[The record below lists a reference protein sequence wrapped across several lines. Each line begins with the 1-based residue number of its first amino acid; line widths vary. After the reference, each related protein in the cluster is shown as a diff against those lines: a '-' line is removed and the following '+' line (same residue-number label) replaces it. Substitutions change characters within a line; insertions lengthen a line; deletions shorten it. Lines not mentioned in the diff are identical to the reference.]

1 MKTIASAACVLFL
14 LGAGASAQTL
24 DDLKKDG
31 NGGSTDNVLTYGMG
45 YHQQRF
51 SPLKQINKQT
61 VKRLVP
67 VWNLSLDNNWGEQAQ
82 PIVYN
87 GVMYVTNAKATV
99 AIDVATGKQIWK
111 QTLDWPPETPRIVCC
126 GVSNK
131 GAAIYNGKVFRT
143 TLDAHVVAYDAKN
156 GKELWKSKAAEWK
169 DGFSLTVAPL
179 VANGVLVTGISGA
192 EFGIRGFIDGW
203 DTETG
208 KHLWRRY
215 TIPARGEKGN
225 DTWPQNNNAWE
236 VGGGSS
242 WITGSYDPE
251 LDLMYWGIGNPA
263 PWASQTRD
271 GDNLYTS
278 SVLAMRPKTG
288 EIVWHYQFT
297 PNDAYDY
304 DACWELINAELNIGG
319 EKRKVIMQLNRNGF
333 LYVIDRANGKL
344 LAANPFEKVTWASAI
359 DKETG
364 RPVETEVAK
373 QLAQVMGIEFLR
385 FDMSEYMEKHT
396 VSRLIGAPPGYVGFD
411 QGGLL
416 TDAINRNPYAVLLL
430 DEIEKAHPDLFSILL
445 QVMDHATL
453 TDNNGKKADFRNII
467 LIMTTN
473 AGAREMSGSP
483 LGFAAQSNVGKG
495 KEAIEKMFS
504 PEFRNRLD
512 AMVTFNALSPEII
525 ERVVEKFIMELDH
538 QLNEKK
544 VFLQLTPKARRWFAE
559 RGYDPAFGARPMA
572 RLIQNEIKRVLADEI
587 LFGKLQNGGKVEVD
601 EHEGKLTFS
610 YDTPAA

>member
-1 MKTIASAACVLFL
+1 MKILASAACVLWL

-31 NGGSTDNVLTYGMG
+31 NGGSTDNILTYGMG
-45 YHQQRF
+45 YHQQRY
-51 SPLKQINKQT
+51 SPLKEINKQS

-87 GVMYVTNAKATV
+87 GVMYVTNARATV

-111 QTLDWPPETPRIVCC
+111 QALDWPPETPRVVCC

-143 TLDAHVVAYDAKN
+143 TLDAHVIAYDAKD

-169 DGFSLTVAPL
+169 EGFSLTVAPL
-179 VANGVLVTGISGA
+179 IANGVLVTGISGA

-203 DTETG
+203 DPETG

-236 VGGGSS
+236 IGGGSS

-263 PWASQTRD
+263 PWASQSRD

-278 SVLAMRPKTG
+278 SVLAMRPATG

-304 DACWELINAELNIGG
+304 DACWELINADIDVGG
-319 EKRKVIMQLNRNGF
+319 QKRKVIMQLNRNGF
-333 LYVIDRANGKL
+333 LYVIDRTNGKL
-344 LAANPFEKVTWASAI
+344 LAANAFEKVNWASHV
-359 DKETG
+359 DNETG
-364 RPVETEVAK
+364 RPVETDIAK
-373 QLAQVMGIEFLR
+373 SIRAGNATEHWPSTRGGKNWPHAAFNPQTGLLYANTLHEGRMYKHLEIKPHVVGQRYQFIENLPLPRAADEPLGHMEAIDPLTAQKKWRTPLMDFQIWSAMLATG
-385 FDMSEYMEKHT
+385 
-396 VSRLIGAPPGYVGFD
+396 
-411 QGGLL
+411 GGLL
-416 TDAINRNPYAVLLL
+416 FTGKETGEFIAVDADTGKVVWQFQTGSGINAMPVTYTHQGRQYVTVLSGIGGLYW
-430 DEIEKAHPDLFSILL
+430 
-445 QVMDHATL
+445 
-453 TDNNGKKADFRNII
+453 NI
-467 LIMTTN
+467 
-473 AGAREMSGSP
+473 AREQLKDKVPQGGSVWT
-483 LGFAAQSNVGKG
+483 FALL
-495 KEAIEKMFS
+495 
-504 PEFRNRLD
+504 PE
-512 AMVTFNALSPEII
+512 
-525 ERVVEKFIMELDH
+525 
-538 QLNEKK
+538 
-544 VFLQLTPKARRWFAE
+544 
-559 RGYDPAFGARPMA
+559 
-572 RLIQNEIKRVLADEI
+572 
-587 LFGKLQNGGKVEVD
+587 
-601 EHEGKLTFS
+601 
-610 YDTPAA
+610 

>member
-1 MKTIASAACVLFL
+1 MKMLASAACVVLL

-24 DDLKKDG
+24 EDLKKDG
-31 NGGSTDNVLTYGMG
+31 NGGSTDNILTYGMG
-45 YHQQRF
+45 YHQQRY
-51 SPLKQINKQT
+51 SPLKEINKQT

-111 QTLDWPPETPRIVCC
+111 QSLDWPPETPRVVCC

-143 TLDAHVVAYDAKN
+143 TLDAHVIAYDAKD

-169 DGFSLTVAPL
+169 EGFSLTVAPL
-179 VANGVLVTGISGA
+179 IANGVLVTGISGA

-203 DTETG
+203 DPETG

-263 PWASQTRD
+263 PWASQSRD

-278 SVLAMRPKTG
+278 SVLALRPTTG

-304 DACWELINAELNIGG
+304 DACWELINADIDVGG
-319 EKRKVIMQLNRNGF
+319 QKRKVIMQLNRNGF
-333 LYVIDRANGKL
+333 LYVIDRTNGKL
-344 LAANPFEKVTWASAI
+344 LAANAFEQVNWASHV
-359 DKETG
+359 DNETG
-364 RPVETEVAK
+364 RPVETDIAK
-373 QLAQVMGIEFLR
+373 SIRAGNATEHWPSTRGGKNWPHAAFNPQTGLLYANTLHEGRMYKHLEIKPHVVGQRYQFIENLPLPRAADEPLGHMEAIDPLTAQKKWRTPLMDFQIWSAMLATG
-385 FDMSEYMEKHT
+385 
-396 VSRLIGAPPGYVGFD
+396 
-411 QGGLL
+411 GGLL
-416 TDAINRNPYAVLLL
+416 FTGKETGEFIAVDADTGKVVWQFQTGSGINAMPVTYTHQGRQYVTVLSGIGGLYW
-430 DEIEKAHPDLFSILL
+430 
-445 QVMDHATL
+445 
-453 TDNNGKKADFRNII
+453 NI
-467 LIMTTN
+467 
-473 AGAREMSGSP
+473 ARERLKDKVPQGGSVWT
-483 LGFAAQSNVGKG
+483 FALL
-495 KEAIEKMFS
+495 
-504 PEFRNRLD
+504 PE
-512 AMVTFNALSPEII
+512 
-525 ERVVEKFIMELDH
+525 
-538 QLNEKK
+538 
-544 VFLQLTPKARRWFAE
+544 
-559 RGYDPAFGARPMA
+559 
-572 RLIQNEIKRVLADEI
+572 
-587 LFGKLQNGGKVEVD
+587 
-601 EHEGKLTFS
+601 
-610 YDTPAA
+610 